1 MNKSILLVEDDPDD
15 QVLTIRSLRKSR
27 GVKEVLVANN
37 GVEALSILASME
49 EGCLP
54 VLVLLDLKLPK
65 MDGLEVLRQIRASE
79 RTRFLP
85 VVIMT
90 SSREERD
97 LSACYA
103 NGANSF
109 VQKPVDYDAFTEAV
123 HQLGTY
129 WFEVNCEPPCR

>member
-15 QVLTIRSLRKSR
+15 QVLTVRSLRKSR
-27 GVKEVLVANN
+27 GIKEVLVANN
-37 GVEALSILASME
+37 GVEALSILASIE

-79 RTRFLP
+79 RTRYLP